1 MHVECY
7 GLRWELSSTTHISDS
22 SPIRRVETNVLLRV
36 RDGRANCLLGGNT
49 CFRKGVVTRIEI
61 FAILRGDEYIVWPD
75 RWRKTSL
82 LDFGE
87 YVLMSGQFPV
97 QREELPLLLRQR
109 L

>member
-7 GLRWELSSTTHISDS
+7 GLRWELSSTTYISDS
-22 SPIRRVETNVLLRV
+22 SPIRRVETNALLRV

-49 CFRKGVVTRIEI
+49 CLRKGVVTRIEI
-61 FAILRGDEYIVWPD
+61 LAVLRGSEYIMWPD

-82 LDFGE
+82 LNFGE
-87 YVLMSGQFPV
+87 DVLMSGQFPV
-97 QREELPLLLRQR
+97 EREELPLLLRQR